1 MEICLSSSITGQQQ
15 LLPSHGRT
23 KLPKPAIHTIS
34 IYAYSEDVQ
43 NRTRMTIHPHFILFS
58 LHPLFNSIFKSWKKL
73 NFGFLSYPKI
83 ILFCQ
88 TKLDYIILW
97 HILLKKK
104 TAKSSNFLL
113 FGFRFKKWVRA
124 KIKEYSGRWHFSRKF
139 CLLTN
144 NIRNFCSTWLRSS
157 AEH

>member
-23 KLPKPAIHTIS
+23 KLPKPAIHTIY
-34 IYAYSEDVQ
+34 IYAYSDDVQ

-58 LHPLFNSIFKSWKKL
+58 LHPLFNSIMKKVK
-73 NFGFLSYPKI
+73 FWFSFLSKTHS
-83 ILFCQ
+83 FCQ
-88 TKLDYIILW
+88 TKLDYSILW

-124 KIKEYSGRWHFSRKF
+124 KLKVYSGRRHFSRKF
-139 CLLTN
+139 CQLTN
-144 NIRNFCSTWLRSS
+144 NRRNFCSAWLRSS